1 MQKNTLLNLLE
12 CYHIQIP
19 IIQRDYAQGRKG
31 ESNIRHKFISDLY
44 DTIQKGKYI
53 NLDFIY
59 GSVNGDK
66 LYLLDGQQ
74 RITTLFLLHWYV
86 AKGEKISPEKYKN
99 TLSKFSY
106 ETRSSSR
113 EFCHALITKEFSFQ
127 DETKKLSEQII
138 NCSWFFMAWKKDPTV
153 QSMLTV
159 LDTIQDIFKV
169 THDCWDKLNN
179 ITFHFLKLEDFG
191 LSDDLYLKMNSRGR
205 PLTEFENFKANLIQ
219 KIKDINESKIEN
231 EPLNMNF
238 DGEWTD
244 LFWELSKQEKLLSF
258 DERYLN
264 FLRAMAIPQYTE
276 KNIELDNENIIKNIS
291 LLSNANNKR
300 KQCDEKFSF
309 KKYDELNCFDYS
321 YFKNIKR
328 VLDNKFNDKKENI
341 DKKEDIVLDYFNRTL
356 FNQMTNGSSIGF
368 ADLIGIYAYFYNDT
382 MNNPVLVR
390 VIRNLVEAYRPY
402 QEARTY
408 FNSIKDMKKLHKSL
422 TGKDEIESLD
432 ILSKWDFDKNKINVG
447 YLEKQL
453 KEEKIKA
460 ELMKTS
466 NDWKE
471 KILAIENHCYLK
483 GKIQFLLDWSKDKEE
498 NYDFYEFEKY
508 SKIFN
513 ILFNEHE
520 EKNKFA
526 GNNNAFLFERSLL
539 TFGDYLLKTSNYY
552 SFLIDKDRDISWKS
566 LLEKESEHQSKKIL
580 KMLIDDLLKDNG
592 LFDEYSIKKK
602 LISKCNDFIS
612 EKNNEKDWRYNFI
625 KYPSVF
631 KHINKEKHL
640 IHYVRDKDDRNIY
653 IMSAST
659 LSGYVANYYLLPFE
673 DAIDK
678 KKFELF
684 DSYNYPDINVIF
696 NEKTPNVIYTKNWVK
711 GISKYK
717 STCIIIR
724 NGDIYYVITTNIN
737 PQKEKYNL
745 SKLRQDEIVALLK
758 DDSENFEGL
767 FKKAESLLSVSSLK
781 KLIAS
786 LKEEY
791 QIDIEEKGSNCPC
804 N

>member
-12 CYHIQIP
+12 CYYIQIP

-31 ESNIRHKFISDLY
+31 ESNIRYKFISDLY
-44 DTIQKGKYI
+44 DTIKKGKYI

-59 GSVNGDK
+59 GSVNGNK

-74 RITTLFLLHWYV
+74 RITTLFLLHWYIAV
-86 AKGEKISPEKYKN
+86 GEKISPEKYKN
-99 TLSKFSY
+99 ILSKFSY

-113 EFCHALITKEFSFQ
+113 EFCHVLITEKFSFQ

-159 LDTIQDIFKV
+159 LDTIQDIFKI

-231 EPLNMNF
+231 EPLDINF

-244 LFWELSKQEKLLSF
+244 LFWNLSNQEKLLSF

-276 KNIELDNENIIKNIS
+276 KNIELDNEDVIKNIS

-300 KQCDEKFSF
+300 KQYNENFSF

-328 VLDNKFNDKKENI
+328 VLDNKDNDQ
-341 DKKEDIVLDYFNRTL
+341 KEDIVLDYFNRTL

-422 TGKDEIESLD
+422 TGKDEVESLD
-432 ILSKWDFDKNKINVG
+432 ILSKWDFDKNKIDVG

-483 GKIQFLLDWSKDKEE
+483 GKIQFLLDWSKEDGK
-498 NYDFYEFEKY
+498 YDFKKFNEY
-508 SKIFN
+508 SE
-513 ILFNEHE
+513 LFNVLFK
-520 EKNKFA
+520 KNEAK
-526 GNNNAFLFERSLL
+526 NNFSGKNNSFLFERSLL
-539 TFGDYLLKTSNYY
+539 TFGDYLLKKSHYH
-552 SFLIDKDRDISWKS
+552 SFLVDHDRDISWKS
-566 LLEKESEHQSKKIL
+566 LLGKEAPNDESKNI
-580 KMLIDDLLKDNG
+580 
-592 LFDEYSIKKK
+592 FKK
-602 LISKCNDFIS
+602 LCDFLLYGSDSFNESII
-612 EKNNEKDWRYNFI
+612 NEKLVKICNNFDDEEDWRYNFI
-625 KYPSVF
+625 KYPFIF
-631 KHINKEKHL
+631 KQIGEDNL
-640 IHYVRDKDDRNIY
+640 IHYIGEKDNRNIY
-653 IMSAST
+653 IMYASK
-659 LSGYVANYYLLPFE
+659 LSGYVANYYLLPFK

-724 NGDIYYVITTNIN
+724 NDDVYYVITTNIN

-791 QIDIEEKGSNCPC
+791 QIDIEKKGSNCPC

>member
-12 CYHIQIP
+12 CYYIQIP

-44 DTIQKGKYI
+44 DTLQKGKYI

-86 AKGEKISPEKYKN
+86 AMGEKISPEKYKN

-153 QSMLTV
+153 QSMLTM
-159 LDTIQDIFKV
+159 LDTIQDIFKI

-179 ITFHFLKLEDFG
+179 ITFQFLKLEDFG

-219 KIKDINESKIEN
+219 KIKDINESKKEK

-244 LFWELSKQEKLLSF
+244 LFWNLSNQEKLLSF

-276 KNIELDNENIIKNIS
+276 KNIELDNEDVIKNIS

-300 KQCDEKFSF
+300 KQYNENFSF

-328 VLDNKFNDKKENI
+328 VLDNKDNDQ
-341 DKKEDIVLDYFNRTL
+341 KEDIVLDYFNGML
-356 FNQMTNGSSIGF
+356 FKQMTNNSSIGF

-422 TGKDEIESLD
+422 AGKDEIESLD

-483 GKIQFLLDWSKDKEE
+483 GKIQFLLDWSKEEGHYNLDK
-498 NYDFYEFEKY
+498 FKRY
-508 SKIFN
+508 SEIFN
-513 ILFNEHE
+513 VLFNEKE
-520 EKNKFA
+520 GKNKFA
-526 GNNNAFLFERSLL
+526 GNSNAFLFERSLL

-566 LLEKESEHQSKKIL
+566 LLEKEPEHQSKKIL
-580 KMLIDDLLKDNG
+580 KMLIDDLLKDND
-592 LFDEYSIKKK
+592 LFDEYSIKEK

-640 IHYVRDKDDRNIY
+640 IHYIRDKGDRNIY

-659 LSGYVANYYLLPFE
+659 LSGYVANYYLLPFK

-684 DSYNYPDINVIF
+684 DSYKYPDINVIF

-724 NGDIYYVITTNIN
+724 NDDVYYVITTNIN

-745 SKLRQDEIVALLK
+745 SKLRKDEIVSMLK

>member
-1 MQKNTLLNLLE
+1 MQKNTLLSLLE

-86 AKGEKISPEKYKN
+86 AMGEKISPEKYKN

-159 LDTIQDIFKV
+159 LDTIQDIFKI

-179 ITFHFLKLEDFG
+179 ITFQFLKLEDFG

-219 KIKDINESKIEN
+219 KIKDINERKKEK

-244 LFWELSKQEKLLSF
+244 LFWNLSNQEKLLSF

-276 KNIELDNENIIKNIS
+276 KNIELYNENIIKNIS

-300 KQCDEKFSF
+300 KQYDENFSF
-309 KKYDELNCFDYS
+309 KRYDELNCFDYS

-328 VLDNKFNDKKENI
+328 VLDNKYNDQ
-341 DKKEDIVLDYFNRTL
+341 KEDIVLDYFNRTL

-483 GKIQFLLDWSKDKEE
+483 GKIQFLLDWSKEDGK
-498 NYDFYEFEKY
+498 YDFKKFNEY
-508 SKIFN
+508 SE
-513 ILFNEHE
+513 LFNVLFK
-520 EKNKFA
+520 KNEAK
-526 GNNNAFLFERSLL
+526 NNFSGKNNSFLFERSLL
-539 TFGDYLLKTSNYY
+539 TFGDYLLKKSHYH
-552 SFLIDKDRDISWKS
+552 SFLVDHDRDISWKS
-566 LLEKESEHQSKKIL
+566 LLGKEAPNDESKNI
-580 KMLIDDLLKDNG
+580 
-592 LFDEYSIKKK
+592 FKK
-602 LISKCNDFIS
+602 LCDFLLYGSDSFNESII
-612 EKNNEKDWRYNFI
+612 NEKLVKICNNFDDEEDWRYNFI
-625 KYPSVF
+625 KYPFIF
-631 KHINKEKHL
+631 KQIGEDNL
-640 IHYVRDKDDRNIY
+640 IHYIGEKDNRNIY
-653 IMSAST
+653 IMYASK
-659 LSGYVANYYLLPFE
+659 LSGYVANYYLLPFK

-724 NGDIYYVITTNIN
+724 NDDVYYVITTNIN

>member
-12 CYHIQIP
+12 CYYIQIP

-31 ESNIRHKFISDLY
+31 ESNIRYKFISDLY
-44 DTIQKGKYI
+44 DTIKKGKYI

-59 GSVNGDK
+59 GSVNGNK

-74 RITTLFLLHWYV
+74 RITTLFLLHWYIAV
-86 AKGEKISPEKYKN
+86 GEKISPEKYKN
-99 TLSKFSY
+99 ILSKFSY

-113 EFCHALITKEFSFQ
+113 EFCHVLITEKFSFQ

-159 LDTIQDIFKV
+159 LDTIQDIFKI

-231 EPLNMNF
+231 EPLDINF

-244 LFWELSKQEKLLSF
+244 LFWNLSNQEKLLSF

-328 VLDNKFNDKKENI
+328 VLDNKDNDQ
-341 DKKEDIVLDYFNRTL
+341 KEDIVLDYFNRTL

-422 TGKDEIESLD
+422 TGKDEVESLD
-432 ILSKWDFDKNKINVG
+432 ILSKWDFDKNKIDVG

-483 GKIQFLLDWSKDKEE
+483 GKIQFLLDWSKEDGK
-498 NYDFYEFEKY
+498 YDFKKFNEY
-508 SKIFN
+508 SE
-513 ILFNEHE
+513 LFNVLFK
-520 EKNKFA
+520 KNEAK
-526 GNNNAFLFERSLL
+526 NNFSGKNNSFLFERSLL
-539 TFGDYLLKTSNYY
+539 TFGDYLLKKSHYH
-552 SFLIDKDRDISWKS
+552 SFLVDHDRDISWKS
-566 LLEKESEHQSKKIL
+566 LLGKEAPNDESKNI
-580 KMLIDDLLKDNG
+580 
-592 LFDEYSIKKK
+592 FKK
-602 LISKCNDFIS
+602 LCDFLLYGSDSFNESII
-612 EKNNEKDWRYNFI
+612 NEKLVKICNNFDDEEDWRYNFI
-625 KYPSVF
+625 KYPFIF
-631 KHINKEKHL
+631 KQIGEDNL
-640 IHYVRDKDDRNIY
+640 IHYIGEKDNRNIY
-653 IMSAST
+653 IMYASK
-659 LSGYVANYYLLPFE
+659 LSGYVANYYLLPFK

-724 NGDIYYVITTNIN
+724 NDDVYYVITTNIN

-791 QIDIEEKGSNCPC
+791 QIDIEKKGSNCPC

>member
-422 TGKDEIESLD
+422 TGKDEVESLD

-483 GKIQFLLDWSKDKEE
+483 GKIQFLLDWSKEDGK
-498 NYDFYEFEKY
+498 YDFKKFNEY
-508 SKIFN
+508 SE
-513 ILFNEHE
+513 LFNVLFK
-520 EKNKFA
+520 KNEAK
-526 GNNNAFLFERSLL
+526 NNFSGKNNSFLFERSLL
-539 TFGDYLLKTSNYY
+539 TFGDYLLKKSHYH
-552 SFLIDKDRDISWKS
+552 SFLVDHDRDISWKS
-566 LLEKESEHQSKKIL
+566 LLGKEAPNDESKNI
-580 KMLIDDLLKDNG
+580 
-592 LFDEYSIKKK
+592 FKK
-602 LISKCNDFIS
+602 LCDFLLYGSDSFNESII
-612 EKNNEKDWRYNFI
+612 NEKLVKICNNFDDEEDWRYNFI
-625 KYPSVF
+625 KYPFIF
-631 KHINKEKHL
+631 KQIGEDNL
-640 IHYVRDKDDRNIY
+640 IHYIGEKDNRNIY
-653 IMSAST
+653 IMYASK
-659 LSGYVANYYLLPFE
+659 LSGYVANYYLLPFK

-724 NGDIYYVITTNIN
+724 NDDVYYVITTNIN

-791 QIDIEEKGSNCPC
+791 QIDIEKKGSNCPC

>member
-1 MQKNTLLNLLE
+1 MQKNTLLSLLE

-86 AKGEKISPEKYKN
+86 AMGEKISPEKYKN

-159 LDTIQDIFKV
+159 LDTIQDIFKI

-179 ITFHFLKLEDFG
+179 ITFQFLKLEDFG

-219 KIKDINESKIEN
+219 KIKDINESKKEK

-244 LFWELSKQEKLLSF
+244 LFWNLSNQEKLLSF

-276 KNIELDNENIIKNIS
+276 KNIELDNEDVIKNIS

-300 KQCDEKFSF
+300 KQYDEKFSF

-328 VLDNKFNDKKENI
+328 VLDNKYNDQ
-341 DKKEDIVLDYFNRTL
+341 KEDIVLDYFNRTL

-483 GKIQFLLDWSKDKEE
+483 GKIQFLLDWSKEDGK
-498 NYDFYEFEKY
+498 YDFKKFNEY
-508 SKIFN
+508 SE
-513 ILFNEHE
+513 LFNVLFK
-520 EKNKFA
+520 KNEAK
-526 GNNNAFLFERSLL
+526 NNFSGKNNSFLFERSLL
-539 TFGDYLLKTSNYY
+539 TFGDYLLKKSHYH
-552 SFLIDKDRDISWKS
+552 SFLVDHDRDISWKS
-566 LLEKESEHQSKKIL
+566 LLGKEAPNDESKNI
-580 KMLIDDLLKDNG
+580 
-592 LFDEYSIKKK
+592 FKK
-602 LISKCNDFIS
+602 LCDFLLYGSDSFNESII
-612 EKNNEKDWRYNFI
+612 NEKLVKICNNFDDEEDWRYNFI
-625 KYPSVF
+625 KYPFIF
-631 KHINKEKHL
+631 KQIGEDNL
-640 IHYVRDKDDRNIY
+640 IHYIGEKDNRNIY
-653 IMSAST
+653 IMYASK
-659 LSGYVANYYLLPFE
+659 LSGYVANYYLLPFK

-724 NGDIYYVITTNIN
+724 NDDVYYVITTNIN

>member
-86 AKGEKISPEKYKN
+86 AMGEKISPEKYKN

-113 EFCHALITKEFSFQ
+113 EFCHTLITKEFSFQ

-138 NCSWFFMAWKKDPTV
+138 NSSWFFMAWKKDPTI
-153 QSMLTV
+153 QSMLTM
-159 LDTIQDIFKV
+159 LDTIQDIFKI

-179 ITFHFLKLEDFG
+179 ITFQFLKLEDFG

-219 KIKDINESKIEN
+219 KIKDINESKKEK
-231 EPLNMNF
+231 EPLDMNF

-244 LFWELSKQEKLLSF
+244 LFWNLSNQEKLLSF

-300 KQCDEKFSF
+300 KQCDENFSF

-328 VLDNKFNDKKENI
+328 VLDNKDDVQN
-341 DKKEDIVLDYFNRTL
+341 EDIVLDYFNGIL
-356 FNQMTNGSSIGF
+356 FKQMTNNSSIGF

-483 GKIQFLLDWSKDKEE
+483 GKIQFLLDWSKEEEHYNLDK
-498 NYDFYEFEKY
+498 FKRY
-508 SKIFN
+508 SEIFN
-513 ILFNEHE
+513 VLFNEKE

-526 GNNNAFLFERSLL
+526 GNSNDFLFERSLL
-539 TFGDYLLKTSNYY
+539 TFDDYLLKTSNYY

-566 LLEKESEHQSKKIL
+566 LLEKEPEHQSKKIL
-580 KMLIDDLLKDNG
+580 KMLIDDLLKDND
-592 LFDEYSIKKK
+592 LFDEYSIKEK

-640 IHYVRDKDDRNIY
+640 IHYIRDKDDRNIY

-659 LSGYVANYYLLPFE
+659 LSGYVANYYLLPFK

-684 DSYNYPDINVIF
+684 DSYKYPDINVIF

-724 NGDIYYVITTNIN
+724 NDDVYYVITTNIN

>member
-238 DGEWTD
+238 DGEWTN

-422 TGKDEIESLD
+422 TGKDEVESLD

-483 GKIQFLLDWSKDKEE
+483 GKIQFLLDWSKEDGK
-498 NYDFYEFEKY
+498 YDFKKFNEY
-508 SKIFN
+508 SE
-513 ILFNEHE
+513 LFNVLFK
-520 EKNKFA
+520 KNEAK
-526 GNNNAFLFERSLL
+526 NNFSGKNNSFLFERSLL
-539 TFGDYLLKTSNYY
+539 TFGDYLLKKSHYH
-552 SFLIDKDRDISWKS
+552 SFLVDHDRDISWKS
-566 LLEKESEHQSKKIL
+566 LLGKEAPNDESKNI
-580 KMLIDDLLKDNG
+580 
-592 LFDEYSIKKK
+592 FKK
-602 LISKCNDFIS
+602 LCDFLLYGSDSFNESII
-612 EKNNEKDWRYNFI
+612 NEKLVKICNNFDDEEDWRYNFI
-625 KYPSVF
+625 KYPFIF
-631 KHINKEKHL
+631 KQIGEDNL
-640 IHYVRDKDDRNIY
+640 IHYIGEKDNRNIY
-653 IMSAST
+653 IMYASK
-659 LSGYVANYYLLPFE
+659 LSGYVANYYLLPFK

-724 NGDIYYVITTNIN
+724 NDDVYYVITTNIN

-791 QIDIEEKGSNCPC
+791 QIDIEKKGSNCPC

>member
-1 MQKNTLLNLLE
+1 MQKNTLLSLLE

-44 DTIQKGKYI
+44 DTLQKGKYI

-86 AKGEKISPEKYKN
+86 AMGEKISPEKYKN

-153 QSMLTV
+153 QSMLTM
-159 LDTIQDIFKV
+159 LDTIQDIFKI
-169 THDCWDKLNN
+169 THDYWDKLNN
-179 ITFHFLKLEDFG
+179 ITFQFLKFEDFG

-219 KIKDINESKIEN
+219 KIKDINESKKEK

-244 LFWELSKQEKLLSF
+244 LFWNLSNQEKLLSF

-276 KNIELDNENIIKNIS
+276 KNIEVDNENVIKNIS

-300 KQCDEKFSF
+300 KQYNENFSF

-328 VLDNKFNDKKENI
+328 VLDNKDNDQ
-341 DKKEDIVLDYFNRTL
+341 KEDIVLDYFNGML
-356 FNQMTNGSSIGF
+356 FKQMTNNSSIGF

-422 TGKDEIESLD
+422 AGKDEIESLD

-483 GKIQFLLDWSKDKEE
+483 GKIQFLLDWSKEEEHYNLDK
-498 NYDFYEFEKY
+498 FKRY
-508 SKIFN
+508 SEIFN
-513 ILFNEHE
+513 VLFNEKE
-520 EKNKFA
+520 GKNKFA
-526 GNNNAFLFERSLL
+526 GNSNAFLFERSLL

-566 LLEKESEHQSKKIL
+566 LLEKEPEHQSKKIL
-580 KMLIDDLLKDNG
+580 KMLIDDLLKDND
-592 LFDEYSIKKK
+592 LFDENSIEKK
-602 LISKCNDFIS
+602 LISKCDDFIN

-631 KHINKEKHL
+631 EHINKEKHL
-640 IHYVRDKDDRNIY
+640 IHYIRDKGDRNIY

-684 DSYNYPDINVIF
+684 DSYKYPDINVIF

-724 NGDIYYVITTNIN
+724 NDDVYYVITTNIN

-745 SKLRQDEIVALLK
+745 SKLRKDEIVSMLK

>member
-1 MQKNTLLNLLE
+1 MQKNTLLSLLE

-86 AKGEKISPEKYKN
+86 AMGEKISPEKYKN

-138 NCSWFFMAWKKDPTV
+138 NSSWFFMAWKKDPTI
-153 QSMLTV
+153 QSMLTM
-159 LDTIQDIFKV
+159 LDTIQDIFKI

-179 ITFHFLKLEDFG
+179 ITFQFLKLEDFG

-219 KIKDINESKIEN
+219 KIKDINESKKEK
-231 EPLNMNF
+231 EPLDMNF

-244 LFWELSKQEKLLSF
+244 LFWNLSNQEKLLSF

-276 KNIELDNENIIKNIS
+276 KNIEVDNENVIKNIS

-300 KQCDEKFSF
+300 KQYNENFSF

-328 VLDNKFNDKKENI
+328 VLDNKDDVQN
-341 DKKEDIVLDYFNRTL
+341 EDIVLDYFNGIL
-356 FNQMTNGSSIGF
+356 FKQMTNNSSIGF

-483 GKIQFLLDWSKDKEE
+483 GKIQFLLDWSKEEGHYNLDK
-498 NYDFYEFEKY
+498 FKRY
-508 SKIFN
+508 SEIFN
-513 ILFNEHE
+513 VLFNEKE

-526 GNNNAFLFERSLL
+526 GNSNDFLFERSLL
-539 TFGDYLLKTSNYY
+539 TFDDYLLKTSNYY

-566 LLEKESEHQSKKIL
+566 LLEKEPEHQSKKIL
-580 KMLIDDLLKDNG
+580 KMLIDDLLKDND
-592 LFDEYSIKKK
+592 LFDEYSIKEK

-640 IHYVRDKDDRNIY
+640 IHYIRDKDDRNIY

-684 DSYNYPDINVIF
+684 DSYKYPDINVIF

-724 NGDIYYVITTNIN
+724 NDDVYYVITTNIN

-745 SKLRQDEIVALLK
+745 SKLRKDEIVSLLK

>member
-300 KQCDEKFSF
+300 KQYDENFSF

-422 TGKDEIESLD
+422 TGKDEVESLD

-483 GKIQFLLDWSKDKEE
+483 GKIQFLLDWSKEDGK
-498 NYDFYEFEKY
+498 YDFKKFNEY
-508 SKIFN
+508 SE
-513 ILFNEHE
+513 LFNVLFK
-520 EKNKFA
+520 KNEAK
-526 GNNNAFLFERSLL
+526 NNFSGKNNSFLFERSLL
-539 TFGDYLLKTSNYY
+539 TFGDYLLKKSHYH
-552 SFLIDKDRDISWKS
+552 SFLVDHDRDISWKS
-566 LLEKESEHQSKKIL
+566 LLGKEAPNDESKNI
-580 KMLIDDLLKDNG
+580 
-592 LFDEYSIKKK
+592 FKK
-602 LISKCNDFIS
+602 LCDFLLYGSDSFNESII
-612 EKNNEKDWRYNFI
+612 NEKLVKICNNFDDEEDWRYNFI
-625 KYPSVF
+625 KYPFIF
-631 KHINKEKHL
+631 KQIGEDNL
-640 IHYVRDKDDRNIY
+640 IHYIGEKDNRNIY
-653 IMSAST
+653 IMYASK
-659 LSGYVANYYLLPFE
+659 LSGYVANYYLLPFK

-724 NGDIYYVITTNIN
+724 NDDVYYVITTNIN

-791 QIDIEEKGSNCPC
+791 QIDIEKKGSNCPC

>member
-1 MQKNTLLNLLE
+1 MQKNTLLSLLE

-44 DTIQKGKYI
+44 DTLQKGKYI

-86 AKGEKISPEKYKN
+86 AMGEKISPEKYKN

-113 EFCHALITKEFSFQ
+113 EFCHTLITKEFSFQ

-138 NCSWFFMAWKKDPTV
+138 NSSWFFMAWKKDPTI
-153 QSMLTV
+153 QSMLTM
-159 LDTIQDIFKV
+159 LDTIQDIFKI

-179 ITFHFLKLEDFG
+179 ITFQFLKLEDFG

-219 KIKDINESKIEN
+219 KIKDINESKKEK

-244 LFWELSKQEKLLSF
+244 LFWNLSNQEKLLSF

-300 KQCDEKFSF
+300 KQYDENFSF

-328 VLDNKFNDKKENI
+328 VLDNKDDVQN
-341 DKKEDIVLDYFNRTL
+341 EDIVLDYFNGIL
-356 FNQMTNGSSIGF
+356 FKQMTNNSSIGF

-422 TGKDEIESLD
+422 AGKDEIESLD

-483 GKIQFLLDWSKDKEE
+483 GKIQFLLDWSKEEEHYNLDK
-498 NYDFYEFEKY
+498 FKRY
-508 SKIFN
+508 SEIFN
-513 ILFNEHE
+513 VLFNEKE

-526 GNNNAFLFERSLL
+526 GNSNDFLFERSLL
-539 TFGDYLLKTSNYY
+539 TFDDYLLKTSNYY

-566 LLEKESEHQSKKIL
+566 LLEKEPEHQSKKIL
-580 KMLIDDLLKDNG
+580 KMLIDDLLKDND
-592 LFDEYSIKKK
+592 LFDEYSIKEK

-640 IHYVRDKDDRNIY
+640 IHYIRDKDDRNIY

-659 LSGYVANYYLLPFE
+659 LSGYVANYYLLPFK

-684 DSYNYPDINVIF
+684 DSYKYPDINVIF

-724 NGDIYYVITTNIN
+724 NDDVYYVITTNIN

-745 SKLRQDEIVALLK
+745 SKLRKDEIVSLLK

>member
-1 MQKNTLLNLLE
+1 
-12 CYHIQIP
+12 
-19 IIQRDYAQGRKG
+19 
-31 ESNIRHKFISDLY
+31 
-44 DTIQKGKYI
+44 
-53 NLDFIY
+53 
-59 GSVNGDK
+59 
-66 LYLLDGQQ
+66 
-74 RITTLFLLHWYV
+74 
-86 AKGEKISPEKYKN
+86 
-99 TLSKFSY
+99 
-106 ETRSSSR
+106 
-113 EFCHALITKEFSFQ
+113 
-127 DETKKLSEQII
+127 
-138 NCSWFFMAWKKDPTV
+138 
-153 QSMLTV
+153 
-159 LDTIQDIFKV
+159 
-169 THDCWDKLNN
+169 
-179 ITFHFLKLEDFG
+179 
-191 LSDDLYLKMNSRGR
+191 
-205 PLTEFENFKANLIQ
+205 
-219 KIKDINESKIEN
+219 
-231 EPLNMNF
+231 
-238 DGEWTD
+238 
-244 LFWELSKQEKLLSF
+244 
-258 DERYLN
+258 
-264 FLRAMAIPQYTE
+264 
-276 KNIELDNENIIKNIS
+276 
-291 LLSNANNKR
+291 
-300 KQCDEKFSF
+300 
-309 KKYDELNCFDYS
+309 
-321 YFKNIKR
+321 
-328 VLDNKFNDKKENI
+328 
-341 DKKEDIVLDYFNRTL
+341 
-356 FNQMTNGSSIGF
+356 
-368 ADLIGIYAYFYNDT
+368 
-382 MNNPVLVR
+382 
-390 VIRNLVEAYRPY
+390 
-402 QEARTY
+402 
-408 FNSIKDMKKLHKSL
+408 MKKLHKSL
-422 TGKDEIESLD
+422 AGKDEIESLD

-483 GKIQFLLDWSKDKEE
+483 GKIQFLLDWSKEEGHYNLDK
-498 NYDFYEFEKY
+498 FKRY
-508 SKIFN
+508 SEIFN
-513 ILFNEHE
+513 VLFNEKE

-526 GNNNAFLFERSLL
+526 GNSNAFLFERSLL
-539 TFGDYLLKTSNYY
+539 TFDDYLLKTSNYY

-566 LLEKESEHQSKKIL
+566 LLEKEPEHQSKKIL
-580 KMLIDDLLKDNG
+580 KMLIDDLLKDND
-592 LFDEYSIKKK
+592 LFDENSIEKK
-602 LISKCNDFIS
+602 LISKCDDFIN

-631 KHINKEKHL
+631 EHINKEKHL
-640 IHYVRDKDDRNIY
+640 IHYIRDKGDRNIY

-684 DSYNYPDINVIF
+684 DSYKYPDINVIF

-724 NGDIYYVITTNIN
+724 NDDVYYVITTNIN

-745 SKLRQDEIVALLK
+745 SKLRKDEIVSLLK

>member
-12 CYHIQIP
+12 CYYIQIP

-31 ESNIRHKFISDLY
+31 ESNIRYKFISDLY
-44 DTIQKGKYI
+44 DTIKKGKYI

-59 GSVNGDK
+59 GSVNGNK

-74 RITTLFLLHWYV
+74 RITTLFLLHWYIAV
-86 AKGEKISPEKYKN
+86 GEKISPEKYKN
-99 TLSKFSY
+99 ILSKFSY

-113 EFCHALITKEFSFQ
+113 EFCHVLITEKFSFQ

-159 LDTIQDIFKV
+159 LDTIQDIFKI

-219 KIKDINESKIEN
+219 KIKDINESKKEK
-231 EPLNMNF
+231 EPLDINF

-244 LFWELSKQEKLLSF
+244 LFWNLSNQEKLLSF

-276 KNIELDNENIIKNIS
+276 KNIELDNEDVIKNIS

-300 KQCDEKFSF
+300 KQYNENFSF

-328 VLDNKFNDKKENI
+328 VLDNKDNDQ
-341 DKKEDIVLDYFNRTL
+341 KEDIVLDYFNRTL

-422 TGKDEIESLD
+422 TGKDEVESLD

-483 GKIQFLLDWSKDKEE
+483 GKIQFLLDWSKEDGK
-498 NYDFYEFEKY
+498 YDFKKFNEY
-508 SKIFN
+508 SE
-513 ILFNEHE
+513 LFNVLFK
-520 EKNKFA
+520 KNEAK
-526 GNNNAFLFERSLL
+526 NNFSGKNNSFLFERSLL
-539 TFGDYLLKTSNYY
+539 TFGDYLLKKSHYH
-552 SFLIDKDRDISWKS
+552 SFLVDHDRDISWKS
-566 LLEKESEHQSKKIL
+566 LLGKEAPNDESKNI
-580 KMLIDDLLKDNG
+580 
-592 LFDEYSIKKK
+592 FKK
-602 LISKCNDFIS
+602 LCDFLLYGSDSFNESII
-612 EKNNEKDWRYNFI
+612 NEKLVKICNNFDDEEDWRYNFI
-625 KYPSVF
+625 KYPFIF
-631 KHINKEKHL
+631 KQIGEDNL
-640 IHYVRDKDDRNIY
+640 IHYIGEKDNRNIY
-653 IMSAST
+653 IMYASK
-659 LSGYVANYYLLPFE
+659 LSGYVANYYLLPFK

-724 NGDIYYVITTNIN
+724 NDDVYYVITTNIN

-791 QIDIEEKGSNCPC
+791 QIDIEKKGSNCPC

>member
-1 MQKNTLLNLLE
+1 MQKNTLLSLLE

-44 DTIQKGKYI
+44 DTLQKGKYI

-86 AKGEKISPEKYKN
+86 AMGEKISPEKYKN

-113 EFCHALITKEFSFQ
+113 EFCHTLITKEFSFQ

-138 NCSWFFMAWKKDPTV
+138 NSSWFFMAWKKDPTI
-153 QSMLTV
+153 QSMLTM
-159 LDTIQDIFKV
+159 LDTIQDIFKI
-169 THDCWDKLNN
+169 THDYWDKLNN
-179 ITFHFLKLEDFG
+179 ITFQFLKLEDFG

-219 KIKDINESKIEN
+219 KIKDINESKKEK

-244 LFWELSKQEKLLSF
+244 LFWNLSNQEKLLSF

-276 KNIELDNENIIKNIS
+276 KNIEVDNENVIKNIS

-300 KQCDEKFSF
+300 KQYNENFSF

-328 VLDNKFNDKKENI
+328 VLDNKDDVQN
-341 DKKEDIVLDYFNRTL
+341 EDIVLDYFNGIL
-356 FNQMTNGSSIGF
+356 FKQMTNNSSIGF

-422 TGKDEIESLD
+422 AGKDEIESLD

-483 GKIQFLLDWSKDKEE
+483 GKIQFLLDWSKEEEHYNLDK
-498 NYDFYEFEKY
+498 FKRY
-508 SKIFN
+508 SEIFN
-513 ILFNEHE
+513 VLFNEKE

-526 GNNNAFLFERSLL
+526 GNSNAFLFERSLL
-539 TFGDYLLKTSNYY
+539 TFDDYLLKTSNYY

-566 LLEKESEHQSKKIL
+566 LLEKEPEHQSKKIL
-580 KMLIDDLLKDNG
+580 KMLIDDLLKDND
-592 LFDEYSIKKK
+592 LFDENSIEKK
-602 LISKCNDFIS
+602 LISKCDDFIN

-631 KHINKEKHL
+631 EHINKEKHL
-640 IHYVRDKDDRNIY
+640 IHYIRDKDDRNIY

-678 KKFELF
+678 KKFELL
-684 DSYNYPDINVIF
+684 DSYKYPDINVIF

-724 NGDIYYVITTNIN
+724 NDDVYYVITTNIN

-745 SKLRQDEIVALLK
+745 SKLRKDEIVSLLK

>member
-74 RITTLFLLHWYV
+74 RITTLFLLHWYI
-86 AKGEKISPEKYKN
+86 AMGEKISPEKYKN

-113 EFCHALITKEFSFQ
+113 EFCHTLITKEFSFQ

-138 NCSWFFMAWKKDPTV
+138 NSSWFFMAWKKDPTI
-153 QSMLTV
+153 QSMLTM
-159 LDTIQDIFKV
+159 LDTIQDIFKI

-179 ITFHFLKLEDFG
+179 ITFQFLKLEDFG

-219 KIKDINESKIEN
+219 KIKDINESKKEK
-231 EPLNMNF
+231 EPLDVNF

-244 LFWELSKQEKLLSF
+244 LFWNLSNQEKLLSF

-300 KQCDEKFSF
+300 KQYDENFSF

-328 VLDNKFNDKKENI
+328 VLVNKDDVQN
-341 DKKEDIVLDYFNRTL
+341 EDIVLDYFNGIL
-356 FNQMTNGSSIGF
+356 FKQMTNNSSIGF

-483 GKIQFLLDWSKDKEE
+483 GKIQFLLDWSKEEEHYNLDK
-498 NYDFYEFEKY
+498 FKRY
-508 SKIFN
+508 SEIFN
-513 ILFNEHE
+513 VLFNEKE

-526 GNNNAFLFERSLL
+526 GNSNDFLFERSLL
-539 TFGDYLLKTSNYY
+539 TFDDYLLKTSNYY

-566 LLEKESEHQSKKIL
+566 LLEKEPEHQSKKIL
-580 KMLIDDLLKDNG
+580 KMLIDDLLKDND
-592 LFDEYSIKKK
+592 LFDEYSIKEK

-640 IHYVRDKDDRNIY
+640 IHYIRDKDDRNIY

-659 LSGYVANYYLLPFE
+659 LSGYVANYYLLPFK

-684 DSYNYPDINVIF
+684 DSYKYPDINVIF
-696 NEKTPNVIYTKNWVK
+696 NEKTPNMIYTKNWVK

-724 NGDIYYVITTNIN
+724 NDDVYYVITTNIN